1 MSRKNLEEFI
11 DVQLTLFSMMPR
23 DFSMLSLE
31 AIGILLELYRMGE
44 GPIYSEEIIL
54 E

>member
-11 DVQLTLFSMMPR
+11 DVQLTLFSMMPH
-23 DFSMLSLE
+23 DFSLLSLE
-31 AIGILLELYRMGE
+31 AIGILLELYRLGD
-44 GPIYSEEIIL
+44 GPTYCEEIIL